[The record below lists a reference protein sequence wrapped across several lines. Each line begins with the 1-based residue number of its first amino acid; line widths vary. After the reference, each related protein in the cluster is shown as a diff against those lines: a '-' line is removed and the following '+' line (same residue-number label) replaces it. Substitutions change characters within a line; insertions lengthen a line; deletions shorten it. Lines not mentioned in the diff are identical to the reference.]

1 MSDARVRE
9 LRLPAS
15 EAPAAGQIKMVE
27 VGGRSIGLF
36 LIDGRLHALADR
48 CPHRGAPLCSHGE
61 VVSTIEPSGASLAD
75 ELALVRCPWH
85 KWDFDVATGRCVVDE
100 RTRVRRYRVREY
112 ADEFV
117 ISLDQPDA

>member
-1 MSDARVRE
+1 MSETRARE

-15 EAPAAGQIKMVE
+15 EAPAAGEIKMVE
-27 VGGRSIGLF
+27 VGGRRIGLF
-36 LIDGRLHALADR
+36 SIDGQVHALADR

-61 VVSTIEPSGASLAD
+61 VVSSIEAGGTSLAD
-75 ELALVRCPWH
+75 KLALVRCPWH
-85 KWDFDVATGRCVVDE
+85 KWDFDVASGRCVVDE

-112 ADEFV
+112 DDEFV